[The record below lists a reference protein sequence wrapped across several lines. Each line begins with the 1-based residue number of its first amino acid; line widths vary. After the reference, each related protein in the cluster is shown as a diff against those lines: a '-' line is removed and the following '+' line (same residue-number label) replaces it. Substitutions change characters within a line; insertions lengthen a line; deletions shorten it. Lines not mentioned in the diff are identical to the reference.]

1 MATTYKK
8 LSYDGNP
15 TMCDV
20 AEKDSAGRVIKDTY
34 ASLSYV
40 NSIIKSTSEAIT
52 VGNSSL
58 PLKLVG
64 SSEKISYITSASGV
78 AKTFT
83 LMTNAD
89 YDTLK
94 SVVDGKQ
101 DTLTAGDNI
110 TITGNVISATG
121 GTIADGSVTTA
132 KLADGAVTL
141 DKIGSDLSE
150 QLNRITAT
158 DVTI

>member
-1 MATTYKK
+1 MSTIYKK
-8 LSYDGNP
+8 LSYDGSP

-20 AEKDSAGRVIKDTY
+20 AEKDSNGNVI
-34 ASLSYV
+34 SNHYV
-40 NSIIKSTSEAIT
+40 SNTKLETLIKSTSQAVA

-58 PLKLVG
+58 PLELVG
-64 SSEKISYITSASGV
+64 SDERVTYKSKGTL
-78 AKTFT
+78 KTYT
-83 LMTNAD
+83 LSTTGD

-94 SVVDGKQ
+94 SVVEDKQ
-101 DTLTAGDNI
+101 DKLTAGDNI
-110 TITGNVISATG
+110 TITENVISATG

-141 DKIGSDLSE
+141 DKIASDLSE
-150 QLNRITAT
+150 QLNRITVT

>member
-1 MATTYKK
+1 MSTIYKK
-8 LSYDGNP
+8 LSYDNNP

-20 AEKDSAGRVIKDTY
+20 AEKDSAGYVIKDH
-34 ASLSYV
+34 YV
-40 NSIIKSTSEAIT
+40 SNTKFEVYIKSTSQAVS
-52 VGNSSL
+52 VGNSAL
-58 PLKLVG
+58 PLELVG
-64 SSEKISYITSASGV
+64 SDERVTYKSKGAGKIY
-78 AKTFT
+78 T
-83 LMTNAD
+83 LSTTDD
-89 YDTLK
+89 YETLK
-94 SVVDGKQ
+94 KVVDTKQ
-101 DTLTAGDNI
+101 DELTAGDNI

-141 DKIGSDLSE
+141 DKIASDLNE